1 MHEIKRIGVLQAA
14 KFMAVVYLALS
25 LLFTIF
31 LVAVGVGSISFGR
44 ILLQILLAPIFGF
57 IFAAIGCLLYNL
69 IASKMGGIEIEL
81 EVKKEADRFSLHLS
95 ETQ

>member
-31 LVAVGVGSISFGR
+31 PGGCRSKAAFRLAGYCFRSF
-44 ILLQILLAPIFGF
+44 
-57 IFAAIGCLLYNL
+57 
-69 IASKMGGIEIEL
+69 
-81 EVKKEADRFSLHLS
+81 
-95 ETQ
+95 